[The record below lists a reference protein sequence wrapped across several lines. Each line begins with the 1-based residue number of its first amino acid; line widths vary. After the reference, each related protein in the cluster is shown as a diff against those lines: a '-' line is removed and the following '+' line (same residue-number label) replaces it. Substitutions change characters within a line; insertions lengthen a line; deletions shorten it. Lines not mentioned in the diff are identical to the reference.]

1 MSPKIMSFP
10 VISKKNPLVLAS
22 ASPRRKRLLKET
34 GLPFRTLACDI
45 HEQGTWEDP
54 PAMACSLAEKKAM
67 TAYSRAKNH
76 WVLGADTI
84 VVLRDK
90 ILGKPLDHEDARS
103 MLSLLSG
110 KEHEVITGFSIIN
123 PAGLIAHT
131 EHVSTIVGIK
141 DLSDTEITAYIE
153 TGESIGK
160 AGAYAI
166 QGIGAFMVKD
176 ITGSYSNVVG
186 LPVYHVIQAL
196 LALGALDVFP
206 ME

>member
-1 MSPKIMSFP
+1 MNFP

-34 GLPFRTLACDI
+34 GLPFRSLACDI
-45 HEQGTWEDP
+45 HEKVIDYSPSDMTRF
-54 PAMACSLAEKKAM
+54 LAEKKAM

-131 EHVSTIVGIK
+131 EHVSSIVGIK
-141 DLSDTEITAYIE
+141 DLSDREITAYIE

>member
-1 MSPKIMSFP
+1 MSFP

-22 ASPRRKRLLKET
+22 ASPRRKRLLKEI
-34 GLPFRTLACDI
+34 GLPFRSLACDI
-45 HEQGTWEDP
+45 HEKVIDYSPSDMTRF
-54 PAMACSLAEKKAM
+54 LAEKKAM
-67 TAYSRAKNH
+67 TAYSNTKNY

-84 VVLRDK
+84 VVLRDI
-90 ILGKPLDHEDARS
+90 ILGKPLDHEDARA

-141 DLSDTEITAYIE
+141 DLSDREITAYIR
-153 TGESIGK
+153 TGEPFGK

-166 QGIGAFMVKD
+166 QGIGAFMVRA